1 MGSFTHCSANEAIQ
15 MQNHEDITL
24 PLAKRK
30 EKDGR
35 QPAETKKAVQSGK
48 ETSASKTEE
57 KGKDDKATRDSTVSI
72 VSELQN
78 ANLTEIKPGHVS
90 ANNMQTI
97 IHKTQQIAKNTNKLL
112 KPERGESASSAERA
126 VLPSSNDLS
135 SSVTHNRTAGIN
147 KNLTALVEDNRI
159 EESYFVVNKGQLRLP
174 RVAKVSDDTLR
185 NCRVISCTLFIG
197 LLVNVSLILSVCFIF
212 FLVVKYSFF
221 RTCYIHIIKLIKMGN
236 RLVTGSTHESSDSK
250 IPGLSG
256 AGSAQP
262 QTEESST
269 LGNAANVF
277 DTGEDCNHVGN
288 SLFNLTFLERIHY

>member
-1 MGSFTHCSANEAIQ
+1 

-185 NCRVISCTLFIG
+185 NCRVI
-197 LLVNVSLILSVCFIF
+197 
-212 FLVVKYSFF
+212 
-221 RTCYIHIIKLIKMGN
+221 
-236 RLVTGSTHESSDSK
+236 
-250 IPGLSG
+250 
-256 AGSAQP
+256 
-262 QTEESST
+262 
-269 LGNAANVF
+269 
-277 DTGEDCNHVGN
+277 
-288 SLFNLTFLERIHY
+288 